1 MLHVFVRLEK
11 KKFKDTFFWSLLTMA
26 AFSLGLSGHYS
37 PRKPAIR
44 LYLSVM
50 FLYGINFSA
59 SYQSF
64 LILALTKQRYYSQV
78 ETVSQAMENDFS
90 FVGGESSKIFFD
102 NESILGSV
110 KNVYKV
116 CENLEQC
123 LLQIKENRYLAVAIS
138 REHAI
143 NTPSDI
149 SESDMFCFSK
159 ANNIY
164 TFFVVMLVK
173 KDYHLLPQINT
184 IIRRMKEGGLTT
196 KWIEDSEKKGTGRT
210 TDTGEAKPLRI
221 EHIWGMLLVLTV
233 GLILALMV
241 FFLEHLTH
249 FLVYKKHSKRA
260 KYFEDLFFFAE

>member
-1 MLHVFVRLEK
+1 
-11 KKFKDTFFWSLLTMA
+11 MA
-26 AFSLGLSGHYS
+26 AFSLGLSGHYN

-44 LYLSVM
+44 IFLSIM

-64 LILALTKQRYYSQV
+64 LILALTKSTYHPQV
-78 ETVSQAMENDFS
+78 QNVFQAMQDDFS

-102 NESILGSV
+102 NESTLGSV
-110 KNVYKV
+110 KKIYNV
-116 CENLEQC
+116 CENLDQC
-123 LLQIKENRYLAVAIS
+123 LLQIKENRHLAVAIS

-143 NTPSDI
+143 NTPEDI

-184 IIRRMKEGGLTT
+184 IIRSLKEGGLTT
-196 KWIEDSEKKGTGRT
+196 KWIEDSEKKSNKRL
-210 TDTGEAKPLRI
+210 TDSGEAKPLRI
-221 EHIWGMLLVLTV
+221 EHIWGMMLILTV
-233 GLILALMV
+233 GLALASTTFLM
-241 FFLEHLTH
+241 EHLTH
-249 FLVYKKHSKRA
+249 ILVYKRHSKLA
-260 KYFEDLFFFAE
+260 KSVENLFFFAK